1 MQITWDEGFD
11 DQDPTTTE
19 RMDGPEG
26 VHEFQIREV
35 IQHPDKLE
43 LRLVHDDR
51 RFGWVFCHLKHG
63 AGWAKKLGKQLA
75 TAFDIS
81 RDEWKAMDPTE
92 LASRRVRAEIVHRQV
107 EHRMFVNVHSFL
119 PPLAVQDEPPARR
132 RQTVAEKV
140 KAVSTEVAKD
150 DIPF

>member
-11 DQDPTTTE
+11 EQPTGQVE
-19 RMDGPEG
+19 RMDVPEG

-51 RFGWVFCHLKHG
+51 RYGWVFCHLMHG
-63 AGWAKKLGKQLA
+63 APWAKKLARQLGQ
-75 TAFDIS
+75 AFDMTPAQWA
-81 RDEWKAMDPTE
+81 ELDPTD
-92 LASRRVRAEIVHRQV
+92 LASRRVRAQVYHRQV
-107 EHRMFVNVHSFL
+107 EGRLFVNVSSFL
-119 PPLAVQDEPPARR
+119 PPLAIQDEPPARR

-140 KAVSTEVAKD
+140 KAVSTEVAQD